1 MRRSDIALAACLG
14 ALVVPAYRR
23 LVAWSHA
30 QLEEEGEEGR
40 DEDDVLNHPDLE
52 ALDAELSALAA
63 DMGPNMVRRYDGD
76 VQAFCIKDLSRDR
89 VGFGLSLTIED
100 ADDLAKVWYAYNN
113 EEEGDPDEV
122 LAHLNLLG
130 QVLYES
136 TKTRRQCDIA
146 ASHSSSASARI

>member
-14 ALVVPAYRR
+14 ALVVPAYKR

-30 QLEEEGEEGR
+30 QLEEGEER
-40 DEDDVLNHPDLE
+40 DEDDVLSHPDLE

-76 VQAFCIKDLSRDR
+76 VQAFCIKDLSRGR
-89 VGFGLSLTIED
+89 VGFGLSLTVED
-100 ADDLAKVWYAYNN
+100 ADELARAWYAYNN
-113 EEEGDPDEV
+113 EEEGDPEEV
-122 LAHLNLLG
+122 LADLSLLG

-136 TKTRRQCDIA
+136 TFGVEEE
-146 ASHSSSASARI
+146 